1 MERIRERISR
11 NGSNG
16 QQPKILTLKDCKET
30 QQGPWLYTLLDG
42 AAWDAVEHLDIDEI
56 AKAGGAQ
63 RIWTI
68 LQKRFPWKG
77 APRPNGR
84 GVGGSVFT
92 CCNGWWNWKAVGF
105 PGEGKTFEKCKR
117 KANTDFPSAAQG
129 WIVLNCAGLSEEQ
142 KAIIKAKTQGSLQ
155 FDDVA
160 AALRSCFPLYKA
172 NSKARR
178 PLGALVV
185 EEDSVSGFSSGSKA
199 HEDLEELPL
208 EVESFLAEHNALQQ
222 PDGEVSESEAAEALA
237 VSWQER

>member
-1 MERIRERISR
+1 MASDDRSLKRFSGDGEDP
-11 NGSNG
+11 GKDLKKWK
-16 QQPKILTLKDCKET
+16 QWATAKILTLKDCKET

-68 LQKRFPWKG
+68 LQKRFPEKEPHDQMG
-77 APRPNGR
+77 EALGE
-84 GVGGSVFT
+84 VFSLAAT
-92 CCNGWWNWKAVGF
+92 D
-105 PGEGKTFEKCKR
+105 GETGKQWASRVRETFEKCKR

-160 AALRSCFPLYKA
+160 AALRSCFPPLQGQQQG
-172 NSKARR
+172 STTTRSFGCRR
-178 PLGALVV
+178 RFCEWLFFWEQGP
-185 EEDSVSGFSSGSKA
+185 
-199 HEDLEELPL
+199 
-208 EVESFLAEHNALQQ
+208 
-222 PDGEVSESEAAEALA
+222 
-237 VSWQER
+237 